1 MPQKRQ
7 VLSDF
12 ALIYIFLLRSC
23 NGIGAFIIL
32 RITFRFVRRCPL
44 SKVPSLHRH
53 YPALSLLYTSPT
65 PSHLLFLSE
74 LYPVIEEVFL
84 LEFLQGWGGS
94 LQLLL
99 MSYLFMSSL
108 QPRWRNKTCQLDF
121 VLFCCFRPIFKS
133 STFRLN
139 SFTRLPLCSLA
150 LQPEQSHRFFSI
162 VLSIGFSI
170 MISHHTAI
178 LVTRL

>member
-23 NGIGAFIIL
+23 NEIGVFIIL
-32 RITFRFVRRCPL
+32 RLTFRFVRRCFL
-44 SKVPSLHRH
+44 SKVPSLRRH
-53 YPALSLLYTSPT
+53 YPASSLLYTSPT
-65 PSHLLFLSE
+65 SSHLLLFSR
-74 LYPVIEEVFL
+74 LYPVIEAVFL
-84 LEFLQGWGGS
+84 PGFLSGWGGS
-94 LQLLL
+94 LQLILI
-99 MSYLFMSSL
+99 SCLFMSSL
-108 QPRWRNKTCQLDF
+108 SPRWRNKTCQLDF
-121 VLFCCFRPIFKS
+121 VLFCCFRLILKS
-133 STFRLN
+133 STPL
-139 SFTRLPLCSLA
+139 TRLPLCSLA

>member
-12 ALIYIFLLRSC
+12 ALIYIFLLRYC
-23 NGIGAFIIL
+23 NTIGAFIIL
-32 RITFRFVRRCPL
+32 LFTSHFVKRCFL

-53 YPALSLLYTSPT
+53 YPVSSLLCTYPT
-65 PSHLLFLSE
+65 PSHLLFLSG

-84 LEFLQGWGGS
+84 LEFLQGWGGP
-94 LQLLL
+94 LPLLL

-108 QPRWRNKTCQLDF
+108 SPRWRNKPCQLDF
-121 VLFCCFRPIFKS
+121 VLFCCFRPILKS

-139 SFTRLPLCSLA
+139 LLTRLPLCSLA
-150 LQPEQSHRFFSI
+150 LQPE
-162 VLSIGFSI
+162 
-170 MISHHTAI
+170 
-178 LVTRL
+178 